1 MSMRAILLIL
11 LAVTIFLALLAVL
24 TAWVVQFILLSLTE
38 RRLRFLRWAA
48 LAAPALALCLG
59 ILQRSVIELALCRA
73 GLAESAIWLGAAGA
87 LLLGWGLAWAAYRFQ
102 ERRKEERI

>member
-59 ILQRSVIELALCRA
+59 ILQRSVIEL
-73 GLAESAIWLGAAGA
+73 GLAGA